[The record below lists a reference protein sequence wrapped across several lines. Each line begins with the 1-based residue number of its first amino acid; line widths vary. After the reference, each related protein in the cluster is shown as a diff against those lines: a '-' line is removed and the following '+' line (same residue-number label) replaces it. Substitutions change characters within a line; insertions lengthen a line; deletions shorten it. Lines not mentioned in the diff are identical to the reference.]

1 MDFLQFIRARN
12 LIFVKAIPFANIEQS
27 MTVCSNNITEAML
40 LLKIVR
46 KICCGIDIHKKFVV
60 ATIGATNDAGVTDYQ
75 TKQFPTF
82 TDELIN
88 LRNWLIAN
96 NCRDICMESTGKYWI
111 PVFNVLEDECTVFVA
126 NPKYVRGIRG
136 NKTDKRD
143 ALWLCDLHKHGL
155 TRNSFIPPKLIRQI
169 RDLMRYRFK
178 LTNNASSEKNR
189 AQNCLTVS
197 NNMLSSVVSDT
208 FGKSARSIIDKIL
221 SNPEDTDF
229 DVAPLMH
236 RHMKATPEEISRAI
250 NGTMDDSQAT
260 KLQICLDHLDDI
272 SKYKSEIEAKAIE
285 LAQPYQR
292 QHDILLSLPGISDS
306 LTAIAIIG
314 EIGVDMSAFLSVR
327 HFCSWAGVVPANN
340 ESAGKKK
347 SVQCARA
354 GVYIKPLM
362 VQVAHAA
369 IKSKKCPYFS
379 VRYNQIARRR
389 GKKKAIVAI
398 AHMLLVCIY
407 HMLARNEEFNPE
419 LYTLPENQNPKRN
432 STFTADEARK
442 FLEKLGATVV
452 MPDPVMP
459 SAPSG

>member
-1 MDFLQFIRARN
+1 
-12 LIFVKAIPFANIEQS
+12 
-27 MTVCSNNITEAML
+27 
-40 LLKIVR
+40 
-46 KICCGIDIHKKFVV
+46 
-60 ATIGATNDAGVTDYQ
+60 
-75 TKQFPTF
+75 
-82 TDELIN
+82 
-88 LRNWLIAN
+88 
-96 NCRDICMESTGKYWI
+96 MESTGKYWI
-111 PVFNVLEDECTVFVA
+111 PIFNALENDCKVFLA

-155 TRNSFIPPKLIRQI
+155 VRNSFIPPKLIRQI

-178 LTNNASSEKNR
+178 LTGNASSEKNR

-208 FGKSARSIIDKIL
+208 FGKSSRNIIDKL
-221 SNPEDTDF
+221 LENPKDTEF
-229 DVAPLMH
+229 DVAPLMNKN
-236 RHMKATPEEISRAI
+236 MKATPEEISRAI
-250 NGTMDDSQAT
+250 QGNIDTAQAT
-260 KLQICLDHLDDI
+260 KLQVCLDHLDDI
-272 SKYKSEIEAKAIE
+272 KNYKSAVEAKAAE
-285 LAQPYQR
+285 LAEPYQR
-292 QHDILLSLPGISDS
+292 QIIQLLTLPGIADP

-347 SVQCARA
+347 SVRCARA

-369 IKSKKCPYFS
+369 VKSKKCPYFA

-389 GKKKAIVAI
+389 GKKKAIIAV

-407 HMLARNEEFNPE
+407 HMFSRDEDFNPQ
-419 LYTLPENQNPKRN
+419 LYTLPDNQKPGRK
-432 STFTADEARK
+432 SGFTADEARK
-442 FLEKLGATVV
+442 FLENLGATVT
-452 MPDPVMP
+452 MPDSPATEI
-459 SAPSG
+459 SPSG